1 MFVER
6 LRQISERLGGVRG
19 LALVAQDG
27 IPVESYGG
35 SADLELEVLCAELLD
50 QVRLMNEDHR
60 DLQAG
65 AVEQLTLVTDRVS
78 LVVSRLSREYYLLA
92 ALPADVPVGRAR
104 FELRRAQ
111 LLFED
116 DLA

>member
-1 MFVER
+1 
-6 LRQISERLGGVRG
+6 LRQISDRLGGVRG
-19 LALVAQDG
+19 IALVAQDG

-35 SADLELEVLCAELLD
+35 SADLELEMLCAELLD
-50 QVRLMNEDHR
+50 QVRVMNEDHR

-78 LVVSRLSREYYLLA
+78 LVVSRLSPEYYLLA
-92 ALPADVPVGRAR
+92 ALPADAPAGRAR

>member
-1 MFVER
+1 LFVER

-65 AVEQLTLVTDRVS
+65 AVDQLTLVTDRVS